1 MGTINKRCTNNVG
14 RLWMRRNRKMKST
27 TFIHNDNVKCF
38 HMAIQRKHKLVMMG
52 RINFEDHALIKRR
65 QIDEKMNVM
74 GENVQ
79 GREKMG

>member
-1 MGTINKRCTNNVG
+1 
-14 RLWMRRNRKMKST
+14 
-27 TFIHNDNVKCF
+27 
-38 HMAIQRKHKLVMMG
+38 MAIQRKHKLVMMG

>member
-1 MGTINKRCTNNVG
+1 MT
-14 RLWMRRNRKMKST
+14 
-27 TFIHNDNVKCF
+27 
-38 HMAIQRKHKLVMMG
+38 G